1 MLWGGHRPRLVVSAA
16 TAPPR
21 WLAWVPV
28 ITAAGLII
36 GALLTIGG
44 VINQV
49 REQDRRISVLEQ
61 RDEQLRAIDART
73 TRIEAKLEVLAVPNQ
88 LGSKMP

>member
-1 MLWGGHRPRLVVSAA
+1 MSASV
-16 TAPPR
+16 APPR

-49 REQDRRISVLEQ
+49 REQDRRITVLEQ

-73 TRIEAKLEVLAVPNQ
+73 TRIEAKLEVLAVPNST
-88 LGSKMP
+88 GSKAP

>member
-1 MLWGGHRPRLVVSAA
+1 MSAA
-16 TAPPR
+16 SAPPR